1 MNVLVTIFAFISNI
15 VLCLATTNGI
25 NSSVAATMP
34 PSWSANAT
42 LSSSPR
48 RPRRLQG
55 DCRRCISFYAHADTN
70 YAKEERERFPLQ
82 VKRIPNDG
90 DFIVHLGD
98 LKGTDECKSEKPYSL
113 VADAYLQHANVPVF
127 VVPGDNDWYDCGGK
141 AARQR
146 GWRLFEKYFL
156 HFYSRSGNGL
166 SWTVDHQA
174 NRAENFAF
182 YRKRILFLG
191 VHIVGGDIKNEKEWN
206 DRLKDNLRWTK
217 VSLEKYSR
225 ANVVVIFAHAA
236 PTKKHQY
243 FFDGLSKIANNRT
256 NKEIDFLYLH
266 GDHHRWKEDRPFD
279 AKNIKRVMLDQGAIA
294 DPTHIQ
300 VCSCPNTQTFEFTQR
315 PLSKK

>member
-1 MNVLVTIFAFISNI
+1 MNVLVTIFAFVSSI
-15 VLCLATTNGI
+15 VLCLATTNGT
-25 NSSVAATMP
+25 NSSATATMP
-34 PSWSANAT
+34 PSWSTNAT
-42 LSSSPR
+42 SSSSPR
-48 RPRRLQG
+48 QPRRLQG

-70 YAKEERERFPLQ
+70 YDKEERERFPLQ

-141 AARQR
+141 LARQR
-146 GWRLFEKYFL
+146 GWNFFEKHFL
-156 HFYSRSGNGL
+156 HFYSRSGNEL

-174 NRAENFAF
+174 TRAENFAF

-236 PTKKHQY
+236 PTNKHQY
-243 FFDGLSKIANNRT
+243 FFDGLSKIANK
-256 NKEIDFLYLH
+256 NKRIDFLYLH
-266 GDHHRWKEDRPFD
+266 GDHHRWKVDRPFD
-279 AKNIKRVMLDQGAIA
+279 AKNIKRIMLDQGAIA

-300 VCSCPNTQTFEFTQR
+300 VCSCSNTQTFEFTQR
-315 PLSKK
+315 SLSKK

>member
-15 VLCLATTNGI
+15 VLCLAITNGT
-25 NSSVAATMP
+25 NPSVAATMP
-34 PSWSANAT
+34 PSWSTNAT
-42 LSSSPR
+42 SSSSPR

-141 AARQR
+141 SARQR
-146 GWRLFEKYFL
+146 GWKLWEKYFL
-156 HFYSRSGNGL
+156 HFYNRSGNGL

-174 NRAENFAF
+174 TRAENFAF
-182 YRKRILFLG
+182 YRKRILFIG
-191 VHIVGGDIKNEKEWN
+191 VHIVGGDIKDEKEWN

-225 ANVVVIFAHAA
+225 ASVVVIFAHAA

-243 FFDGLSKIANNRT
+243 FFDGLSKIANS
-256 NKEIDFLYLH
+256 NKGIDFLYLH

-300 VCSCPNTQTFEFTQR
+300 ACSCSNTQTFEFTQR
-315 PLSKK
+315 SLSKK